1 MYEELRTNDGAK
13 RIVKI
18 VPNENL
24 TDIPYYEEENT
35 EYFHLKGIRT
45 FSDKYNLNYTDISG
59 LIHDGY
65 ILVLI
70 VIDHVKNISTYP
82 CYVPKRISKKQ
93 YEWLLSEYNEILKY
107 DTFGFDIEGDN
118 GEPIR
123 EDGTP
128 EELIDYF
135 YELVSDCVENRSLK

>member
-24 TDIPYYEEENT
+24 TDIPFYEEENN
-35 EYFHLKGIRT
+35 EYFHLKGIRA
-45 FSDKYNLNYTDISG
+45 FSDKYNLNYTDITG
-59 LIHDGY
+59 LISDGY
-65 ILVLI
+65 ILIII
-70 VIDHVKNISTYP
+70 VIDPVSNIYSYV

-93 YEWLLSEYNEILKY
+93 YEWILSEYNDILNYKI
-107 DTFGFDIEGDN
+107 FGFELEGEN

-128 EELIDYF
+128 SDLIDYF
-135 YELVSDCVENRSLK
+135 YELVSDCVENKSLK